1 MQHLRSHREAAL
13 LQPEATQVATFAAF
27 GHRLA
32 AQADEEDEEMY
43 KTLAKTLAVQVII
56 PPFHIA
62 HPSPTPSGWCDPAS
76 QWCVPSPLAVQ
87 DVLET
92 LLDAEVTHPPALLW
106 VVCPPSPPR
115 RFAPSSPSAG
125 DRPEPQ
131 AAPPAHR
138 GGGARRRRLR

>member
-76 QWCVPSPLAVQ
+76 QWCDPSPLRAG
-87 DVLET
+87 
-92 LLDAEVTHPPALLW
+92 LLADGRLGAPQAPLRSGGALVARRVARRV
-106 VVCPPSPPR
+106 VVCAAHAAR
-115 RFAPSSPSAG
+115 AG
-125 DRPEPQ
+125 
-131 AAPPAHR
+131 
-138 GGGARRRRLR
+138 RLYRQWWWRWWWW